1 MSDKNQNSRRAF
13 LSFSILAGA
22 GLVAGKATAQPV
34 EGSGETV
41 KMLTKDGKLVE
52 VDKALLSGTRK
63 ATKKD
68 ILSWIHPGK

>member
-22 GLVAGKATAQPV
+22 GLVAGKASAQPA
-34 EGSGETV
+34 ESGETI

-52 VDKALLSGTRK
+52 VDKALLSGKRK